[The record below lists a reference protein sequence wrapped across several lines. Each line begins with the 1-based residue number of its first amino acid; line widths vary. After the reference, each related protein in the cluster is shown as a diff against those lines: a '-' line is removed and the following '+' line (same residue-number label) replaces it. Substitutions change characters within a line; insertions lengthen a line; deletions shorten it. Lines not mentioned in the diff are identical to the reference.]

1 MSRPTNPKVRPRIIA
16 AINSGESIKAAAYE
30 LGISTQ
36 WAYRVAQD
44 LGYLATLVNRSEMK
58 LLQKL
63 RNK

>member
-1 MSRPTNPKVRPRIIA
+1 MSRPTNPKNKPRIVE
-16 AINSGESIKAAAYE
+16 AINRGESIKAAAYE

-36 WAYRVAQD
+36 WAYRIAQE
-44 LGYLATLVNRSEMK
+44 LGYYATLVNRSEMK